1 MHGGIRYEEYKANGY
16 REVWGIGNKDVI
28 RRYCNR
34 ERLLLTKV
42 VDIDTALYSADK
54 PEGFVIEEVIEDERE
69 RKYLAYKLGCRGFV
83 LFIDGYTDADVDY
96 FIKREKEY
104 WEKARSIGREK
115 KKQSGKYMGGVV
127 PYGYYV
133 MKKKLYVE
141 EYEAFVVKFVFY
153 RFSQGCGYSGI
164 ARELNLRKFK
174 NRNGNPFK
182 AGSIKSIIENK
193 RLYQGYFTYKDG
205 EVKGDFKGILEDS
218 EELLT
223 KEWTNRVFDK
233 ETEAKIAKHRE
244 MYHKQAPN
252 EIKPYLIA
260 EDRYDAKK
268 QIREVKRGIKAS
280 V

>member
-1 MHGGIRYEEYKANGY
+1 MQSSISYDEYRANGFK
-16 REVWGIGNKDVI
+16 EVWGIGDKDLI
-28 RRYCNR
+28 RRFCYR
-34 ERLLLTKV
+34 ERMFVTKM
-42 VDIDTALYSADK
+42 VDIDTALYSAEK
-54 PEGFVIEEVIEDERE
+54 PEGFVIEIPLEPMEK
-69 RKYLAYKLGCRGFV
+69 KYIAYKLGCRGFV
-83 LFIDGYTDADVDY
+83 VFTDGYTDPEIDF

-104 WEKARSIGREK
+104 WNKARTIGRDKRRE
-115 KKQSGKYMGGVV
+115 SGKYMGGVV

-133 MKKKLYVE
+133 LKKKLYVE

-153 RFSQGCGYSGI
+153 RFSMGCSYGGI
-164 ARELNLRKFK
+164 AKELNLRKFK

-193 RLYQGYFTYKDG
+193 RLYQGYFTYGDK

-233 ETEAKIAKHRE
+233 ETEAKIAKYRETYHR
-244 MYHKQAPN
+244 QAPN
-252 EIKPYLIA
+252 EVKPYIVA
-260 EDRYDAKK
+260 EDSYDGRKA
-268 QIREVKRGIKAS
+268 IREVKRETNRS